1 MRCHARSLAP
11 ELSDATDALDIAN
24 WQLLPLVQTCFTE
37 TSRLRVVRCN
47 TSATPKTIQE
57 IQLNQIDLNNQVAV
71 ITGGA
76 QGIGFAIA
84 RRLIASGARVSLWDM
99 NAGLLQTA
107 CAELGAAAS
116 SVAVDVGNYDQV
128 AGAVAQTEKDVGPI
142 DVLVHSAGVT
152 GKNATLDEYEL
163 DEWHR
168 VIHIDLNGTFYVN
181 RAILSGMKARNYGR
195 IVNIASIAGKEGN
208 PNASAYAA
216 AKAGVLGLTKAAGK
230 ECARYDIAINA
241 ITPAAAKTR
250 ILDEL
255 KPEFIEYM
263 LSRIPRGRFL
273 EVDEAANMVAWLVSK
288 ENSFTTASVFDLSG
302 GRATY

>member
-1 MRCHARSLAP
+1 M
-11 ELSDATDALDIAN
+11 
-24 WQLLPLVQTCFTE
+24 
-37 TSRLRVVRCN
+37 
-47 TSATPKTIQE
+47 
-57 IQLNQIDLNNQVAV
+57 NQIDLNGQVAV

-84 RRLIASGARVSLWDM
+84 KRLVASGAKVSLWDM
-99 NAGLLQTA
+99 NAELLA
-107 CAELGAAAS
+107 SAKAELGAAAS
-116 SVAVDVGNYDQV
+116 TIAVDITSYE
-128 AGAVAQTEKDVGPI
+128 AIAAAVAEVEKSLGKLDI
-142 DVLVHSAGVT
+142 LVNSAGIA
-152 GKNATLDEYEL
+152 GKNAPLDEYDL

-168 VIHIDLNGTFYVN
+168 VIDIDLNGAFYVN
-181 RAILSGMKARNYGR
+181 RAVLPGMKARNYGR

-216 AKAGVLGLTKAAGK
+216 AKAGVIGMTKAVGK
-230 ECARYDIAINA
+230 EVAKYDIAINA
-241 ITPAAAKTR
+241 ITPATAKTR

-255 KPEFIEYM
+255 KPEFIDYM

-273 EVDEAANMVAWLVSK
+273 EVEEAANMVAWLVSK